1 MLVKV
6 DGVRLFVDVES
17 SGLVADGARMREK
30 PVLLLLHGGPGFDHS
45 GFKPDFAT
53 LGDVAQI
60 IYYDHRGNG
69 RSGGDDPAAWNLD
82 QWGEDVKALCDVLGI
97 AKPIV
102 CGLSFGG
109 FVAQAYATRYP
120 DHPGKLILMS
130 TAAKVDFAAI
140 FEAFGRRGGPE
151 IRAIAESYW
160 TDPTAEGRARYIERC
175 VPLYRFPAASNEAF
189 GRAILKTDVAL
200 HFNGPAK
207 EHGRMDHRDALSR
220 ISCPVL
226 VMAGEEDPIMPIG
239 FAEEIVRC
247 LPAHLVHFERIAA
260 CGHVLHADAPDR
272 VFPVLRDFILAT
284 PALSAGAAF
293 SG

>member
-1 MLVKV
+1 MPMLVEV
-6 DGVRLFVDVES
+6 NGARLYVDVENP
-17 SGLVADGARMREK
+17 GLVADGAGMREK
-30 PVLLLLHGGPGFDHS
+30 PVLLLLHGGPGFDHT
-45 GFKPDFAT
+45 GFKPAFSV

-69 RSGGDDPAAWNLD
+69 RSGGHDPATWNLD

-97 AKPIV
+97 ARPIV

-109 FVAQAYATRYP
+109 YVAQAYATRYP

-130 TAAKVDFAAI
+130 TAARVDFPAI

-151 IRAIAESYW
+151 IRAIAEEYW
-160 TDPTAEGRARYIERC
+160 TNPTAEGRALYIERC
-175 VPLYRFPAASNEAF
+175 VPLYRFPPAPSDGF
-189 GRAILKTDVAL
+189 RRAILKTEVAL
-200 HFNGPAK
+200 HFNGPSN
-207 EHGRMDHRDALSR
+207 EQGRLDYRNALSR

-239 FAEEIVRC
+239 LGEEIVRC
-247 LPAHLVHFERIAA
+247 LPSHLVRFERIAG

-272 VFPVLRDFILAT
+272 VFSVVRDFI
-284 PALSAGAAF
+284 SR
-293 SG
+293 